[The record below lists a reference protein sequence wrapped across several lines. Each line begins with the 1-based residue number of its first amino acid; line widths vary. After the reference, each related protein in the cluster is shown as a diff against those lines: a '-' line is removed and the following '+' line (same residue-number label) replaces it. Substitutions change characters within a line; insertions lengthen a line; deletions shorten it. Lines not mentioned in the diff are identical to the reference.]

1 MNRQENDTWYG
12 VAMGLAQGVP
22 LAYAAYK
29 IYDLFLPAVPI
40 VSPGQVIGA
49 VGATAGAIGAAE
61 LLKKRKERRI
71 DWRVE
76 RVFDLVFRK
85 DLPRPK
91 RVKARTK
98 GNITTLDYLI
108 PLGYELKDF
117 YDNKGELEQAAGGQV
132 ELEAKGN
139 FLKMVVYH
147 GQLLNRIEYETQ
159 PRPKKS
165 YPMLAL
171 GHSVRGVEWWDIKK
185 DPHLLCGSTT
195 GGGKTTFLKYL
206 TMQLLE
212 NYTAAEAQIVI
223 IDPKGV
229 DFPQFGK
236 LDRVKLAI
244 ELDDAEEMLGRVQAE
259 MDFRLR
265 LFVENDCVD
274 IFQFNA
280 KVEQLPFVFC
290 IIDEFAEFKKPM
302 VKITERLLRL
312 GRAAGVALVPT
323 TQRPDAEVFPG
334 GLKANVSATI
344 AFKCRDEVNS
354 RILLGNGK
362 AYMLPKIKG
371 RGILQTDGDWQIQVP
386 YVSPEYIQGYVDRYI
401 QTSDQSIIQTKEQ

>member
-91 RVKARTK
+91 RVKVRAK

-108 PLGYELKDF
+108 PIGYELKDF
-117 YDNKGELEQAAGGQV
+117 YDNKGELEQATGGQM
-132 ELEAKGN
+132 EIEARGN

-147 GQLLNRIEYETQ
+147 NQLLNRIEYETP
-159 PRPKKS
+159 PRVRKS
-165 YPMLAL
+165 YPVLNL
-171 GHSVRGVEWWDIKK
+171 GYSVRGLEKWDIKK

-206 TMQLLE
+206 VMQLLE
-212 NYTAAEAQIVI
+212 NYTEDEAQIVI

-229 DFPQFGK
+229 DFPRFGK

-244 ELDDAEEMLGRVQAE
+244 ELDDVEELLCRVEAE
-259 MDFRLR
+259 MDYRLR
-265 LFVENDCVD
+265 LFAQADCVD
-274 IFQFNA
+274 IFEFN
-280 KVEQLPFVFC
+280 KQNKMPFIFC

-302 VKITERLLRL
+302 VKVTERLLRL

-354 RILLGNGK
+354 RILLGN
-362 AYMLPKIKG
+362 AEAFMLPKVKG
-371 RGILQTDGDWQIQVP
+371 RAVLQTDGNWKLQVP
-386 YVSPEYIQGYVDRYI
+386 YVSPEYIDRYI
-401 QTSDQSIIQTKEQ
+401 QATKPIPVLTKE